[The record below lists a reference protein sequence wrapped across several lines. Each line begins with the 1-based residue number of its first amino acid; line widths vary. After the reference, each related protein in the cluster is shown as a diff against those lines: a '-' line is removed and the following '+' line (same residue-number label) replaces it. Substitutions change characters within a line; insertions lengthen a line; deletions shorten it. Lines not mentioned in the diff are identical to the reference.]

1 MVSRAI
7 PVNDHTQWAVW
18 NGNWPRSDELEGGEV
33 AWRWCPLYRKES
45 GIVNMCI
52 DMLKMP
58 KTHHL
63 PTTQMAY
70 SEGDAFFGIFTILA
84 QISDLHPPATHPQPC
99 NPSRNT
105 HSTPHRCNNLAR
117 PRVRRW
123 DFSSVIAHATHM
135 EGANATRSTPMT
147 YCVFPFESQCT
158 YVSCCTT
165 YNYVGHPCIPH
176 PLRI

>member
-1 MVSRAI
+1 MSVLVDPLTYTQQRQPTPSYPHGPTNTPTHTGPLSPPHSISSPHPSCTYSR
-7 PVNDHTQWAVW
+7 VR
-18 NGNWPRSDELEGGEV
+18 PRPSSPGSLFYV
-33 AWRWCPLYRKES
+33 RTYPL
-45 GIVNMCI
+45 
-52 DMLKMP
+52 
-58 KTHHL
+58 
-63 PTTQMAY
+63 
-70 SEGDAFFGIFTILA
+70 
-84 QISDLHPPATHPQPC
+84 ISQP
-99 NPSRNT
+99 RNT
-105 HSTPHRCNNLAR
+105 SRDTRSTPHRCNSLAR